1 MYVGAAWHHE
11 IIMISKTTTN
21 VTITALVIGVAL
33 NFTHRLLPSG
43 YILHLCI
50 ITLPTTWLF
59 GWPHKRS
66 AYRLHLQTLV
76 HRSSLLQY
84 LVTYFWLHFYNHGSK
99 SIRTSAP
106 QNCTETNLDM
116 EWQGVNNDGN
126 FEQGPIAEKGTVFV
140 VLNFCKSDHRPACEW
155 YFIFCNSQCEARLTC
170 FHAFLQ
176 CICFSTD

>member
-1 MYVGAAWHHE
+1 MLAYYQQRNIITDQITRVAMSALPRRWSRTECCSASCISIINCPECRGYCCRYCYIFWPLKALSSCQDIYFLEMYVGAAWHHE

-76 HRSSLLQY
+76 HKSSLLQY
-84 LVTYFWLHFYNHGSK
+84 LVT
-99 SIRTSAP
+99 
-106 QNCTETNLDM
+106 
-116 EWQGVNNDGN
+116 
-126 FEQGPIAEKGTVFV
+126 
-140 VLNFCKSDHRPACEW
+140 
-155 YFIFCNSQCEARLTC
+155 
-170 FHAFLQ
+170 
-176 CICFSTD
+176 